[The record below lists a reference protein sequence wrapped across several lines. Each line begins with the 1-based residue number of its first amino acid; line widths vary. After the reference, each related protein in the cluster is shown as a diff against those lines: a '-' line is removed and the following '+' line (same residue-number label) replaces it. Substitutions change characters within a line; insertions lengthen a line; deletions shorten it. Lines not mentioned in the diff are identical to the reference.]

1 MGGAGDE
8 PTVQRSIERMLT
20 THTGSLPRPL
30 GLVEVLMDPS
40 SIDAERAITG
50 AVADV
55 VERGSLPVP
64 LHLQNAGDRRM
75 KHHGIGV
82 GYRFPHDFEGDDVEQ
97 QYLPDELVGQRYY
110 VPGDQ
115 GYEATI
121 ASRMAARDDARREK
135 PRRKDRP
142 DPPMASMGD
151 GVKGS
156 MESRKKLAETQNRD
170 AGE

>member
-1 MGGAGDE
+1 M
-8 PTVQRSIERMLT
+8 
-20 THTGSLPRPL
+20 
-30 GLVEVLMDPS
+30 
-40 SIDAERAITG
+40 
-50 AVADV
+50 ADV
-55 VERGSLPVP
+55 LRVGSVPVP
-64 LHLQNAGDRRM
+64 NHLRSAGDRRM

-97 QYLPDELVGQRYY
+97 QYLPDELVGRRYY
-110 VPGDQ
+110 VPNDQ
-115 GYEATI
+115 GHEATT
-121 ASRMAARDDARREK
+121 AARMAARDDARREK

-170 AGE
+170 AGS